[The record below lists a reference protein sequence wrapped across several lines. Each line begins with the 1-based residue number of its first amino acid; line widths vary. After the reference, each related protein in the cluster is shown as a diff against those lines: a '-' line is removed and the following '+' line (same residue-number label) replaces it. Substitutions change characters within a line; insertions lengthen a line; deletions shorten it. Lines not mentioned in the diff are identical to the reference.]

1 MTNRK
6 DTSDVLTLPHGNKR
20 TSEVYDYLVSRNADT
35 APVLEC
41 RRIKINF
48 CAEKRNVLL
57 CQ

>member
-6 DTSDVLTLPHGNKR
+6 DTSDVLTLPRGNKR

-41 RRIKINF
+41 WVFI
-48 CAEKRNVLL
+48 VG
-57 CQ
+57 